1 MPRIANAVRA
11 LQTIWAREGIALIP
25 LARWAAELGY
35 SREHLCRVIRG
46 ELGCTPR
53 EFMQA
58 LRCHQ
63 AIHLLQASNLRV
75 KQIAVKLGFNSATH
89 LARLLRR
96 NYGMSPKSL
105 RRMAGPNSIP
115 PSRLPLPLEEGLS
128 LFWDPE
134 ILRLE

>member
-1 MPRIANAVRA
+1 
-11 LQTIWAREGIALIP
+11 
-25 LARWAAELGY
+25 
-35 SREHLCRVIRG
+35 
-46 ELGCTPR
+46 
-53 EFMQA
+53 MQA

-63 AIHLLQASNLRV
+63 AIHLLRASNLRV
-75 KQIAVKLGFNSATH
+75 KQIAKKLGFSSATH

-96 NYGMSPKSL
+96 NYGMAPRSL
-105 RRMAGPNSIP
+105 RRVAGPHDLP